1 MSLCWRWVQR
11 IKQKTGKKI
20 GAWDMMAWS
29 WASAMLLWSEGS
41 CRGCSMGIVH
51 LNPIVPE
58 ETKLACQGIVPT
70 EAQRTRP
77 VKINLRLPYPQEE
90 AALVWTQPQCPVCG
104 VQAPPQVHRPT
115 LNTSSHSEHTPRL
128 QQIIGCVEKC
138 LQGWDE
144 SRYLCW
150 RLL

>member
-1 MSLCWRWVQR
+1 
-11 IKQKTGKKI
+11 
-20 GAWDMMAWS
+20 
-29 WASAMLLWSEGS
+29 
-41 CRGCSMGIVH
+41 MGIVH

-58 ETKLACQGIVPT
+58 ETKLARQGIVPT
-70 EAQRTRP
+70 EAQRMRP

-138 LQGWDE
+138 LQG
-144 SRYLCW
+144 
-150 RLL
+150 

>member
-1 MSLCWRWVQR
+1 
-11 IKQKTGKKI
+11 
-20 GAWDMMAWS
+20 
-29 WASAMLLWSEGS
+29 
-41 CRGCSMGIVH
+41 MGIVH

-104 VQAPPQVHRPT
+104 VQAPPGCTGPPLKHPVIQSTHR
-115 LNTSSHSEHTPRL
+115 
-128 QQIIGCVEKC
+128 GF
-138 LQGWDE
+138 
-144 SRYLCW
+144 SRSLVV
-150 RLL
+150 